1 MHLII
6 KLQGELK
13 SIQYRTK
20 NLVNNKING
29 YPRTYLSEV
38 ESEESEGEIDR
49 NKKLMFDRLEARF
62 DRNKV
67 TITIE
72 EPKKKKV
79 NFMIK
84 QDDSHEE

>member
-1 MHLII
+1 MII

-49 NKKLMFDRLEARF
+49 NKKLMFDRLAARF

-72 EPKKKKV
+72 EPSKKKV

-84 QDDSHEE
+84 QDDSQEE